1 MPVPDLLSM
10 SYGIEILCAPLPDG
24 DVEAELS
31 ALAQRYRGAGGL
43 VIDLLN
49 TAGGQADGLLER
61 LPAPVRAGLESQTT
75 RALELAF
82 RRRAARVRLWQANQA
97 G

>member
-10 SYGIEILCAPLPDG
+10 SYGIEILGAPLPDA

-31 ALAQRYRGAGGL
+31 ALARRYRGAGGL

-49 TAGGQADGLLER
+49 TVGGQADGLLER

-75 RALELAF
+75 RAL
-82 RRRAARVRLWQANQA
+82 
-97 G
+97 